1 MKQLLSPFLLFKKSS
16 QILLISI
23 HVSRLSTLL
32 PYSNETFS
40 KIFCISVIEYME
52 LSVMY
57 RTFCECARVLKKDG
71 LFIITCDVPP
81 LLPDQLATVISRQ
94 ALLLQEKSLLG
105 NL

>member
-40 KIFCISVIEYME
+40 KIFCIPVIEHME
-52 LSVMY
+52 LSIMY
-57 RTFCECARVLKKDG
+57 RTFCECARVLQKDG
-71 LFIITCDVPP
+71 LFIITCHVPP
-81 LLPDQLATVISRQ
+81 LLPD
-94 ALLLQEKSLLG
+94 
-105 NL
+105 